1 MKYVTTLGAYG
12 LAVAAAFAVA
22 LAVLVSVSSTAE
34 AVEPGKSADVTA
46 SVTTPS
52 GGTGV
57 ARIEIDALST
67 ASGSF
72 DFNDGQTIVCNDGGK
87 CDTDAVDGTNT
98 ADSVT
103 VKLNIDADSAD
114 GFILLKITD
123 LFASGGPNV
132 SYQTVNVDTLPQPA
146 SLTAMAVSSTIDAN
160 GAISAVDDPGRT
172 QIVATVKNNQSPSV
186 GMNGQLLTFVTTLG
200 VMDCPES
207 PAVGSLTLINSATNV
222 QWCQVRT
229 STSAAG
235 TATGVDGN
243 AVIDLKASGREG
255 TATVTISHATL
266 DPTTVDVKLFGTAK
280 DMTAE
285 AEQGSVEVGGS
296 VFVVLTV
303 TDAAGNPVKNV
314 QPQPAGTD
322 PIAGPADDSNK
333 VTTSQAADDGVATTS
348 PYNVNK
354 DVDGDGVVDKGDIPA
369 CGPVTAVTAGDQS
382 GDPPTPP
389 LAFASTGTNDAGQ
402 CVVQVKATPDD
413 DTTPATNE
421 SSTRGVHTLNFA
433 LDDIEASVEITV
445 AGAAASIESDAPE
458 YVEALSD
465 TTITVTV
472 SDDEGVLVGDT
483 SINVIKVAGDGLAE
497 GAATKEGARTKNGSA
512 TFSYAAGLEGQ
523 VVFRVIAGTGS
534 AAIRDIIT
542 LTVGFPDMECPD
554 GTSVAYGESCPDVE
568 CPDGTSVANGESCPD
583 VECPDGTSVGNG
595 ESCPDVE
602 CPDGT
607 SVGNGESCPDV
618 ECPDGTSVANGET
631 CPEPEPVAP
640 EAGTLT
646 VQGNLGSYSGG
657 SLDDFA
663 AAADASCPGGS
674 QIAAQDADGAWQ
686 LWSSTAP
693 AFVNIGFN
701 TAFADGF
708 DGATL
713 VWVTSCEADAMDSET
728 GMEEG
733 SMAEGSMAEG
743 STEGN
748 GS

>member
-114 GFILLKITD
+114 GFILLKVTD
-123 LFASGGPNV
+123 VLAASPTV
-132 SYQTVNVDTLPQPA
+132 TYQSVDVTTLPQPA
-146 SLTAMAVSSTIDAN
+146 SLTAKAVSTTIDAN
-160 GAISAVDDPGRT
+160 GAVAAIGNAGRT
-172 QIVATVKNNQSPSV
+172 EIVATVKNNQSPSV
-186 GMNGQLLTFVTTLG
+186 GMNDQRLTFVTTLG

-207 PAVGSLTLINSATNV
+207 GTGNTAIAAATNV
-222 QWCQVRT
+222 QWCQVWT
-229 STSAAG
+229 SSSNSDGETAA
-235 TATGVDGN
+235 DGN
-243 AVIDLKASGREG
+243 AVISLKASGREG
-255 TATVTISHATL
+255 TAIVTISHATL

-554 GTSVAYGESCPDVE
+554 GTSVAYGETCADVE
-568 CPDGTSVANGESCPD
+568 CPDGTSVGNGESCPD

-631 CPEPEPVAP
+631 CPEPEAP
-640 EAGTLT
+640 EEATLT
-646 VQGNLGSYSGG
+646 VQGNLGSFSGG

-663 AAADASCPGGS
+663 AAANAACPGGS
-674 QIAAQDADGAWQ
+674 QIAVQDAGGAWQ

-693 AFVNIGFN
+693 AFVNIGFT

-713 VWVTSCEADAMDSET
+713 VWVTSCEADAMESE
-728 GMEEG
+728 GSMEEG
-733 SMAEGSMAEG
+733 SMAEGSME
-743 STEGN
+743 EN
-748 GS
+748 GG